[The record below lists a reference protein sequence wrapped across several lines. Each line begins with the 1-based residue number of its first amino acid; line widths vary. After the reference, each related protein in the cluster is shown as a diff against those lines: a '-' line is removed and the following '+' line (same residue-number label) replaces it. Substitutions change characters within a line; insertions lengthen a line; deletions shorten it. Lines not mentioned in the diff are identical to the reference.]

1 MLWIA
6 LAIGAVLGLGVFLAI
21 TLFRWMS
28 DGVERRRNRI
38 EEAGSSPRGAL
49 PDHGASEANSRAAAL
64 RVVDDVKQE
73 MGLLRTDVV
82 WTITNS
88 ALWDMSVPAS
98 RSFFTALTVWE
109 DHLRNWD
116 VEEVVNAA
124 AELKVLWRAAM
135 ETATRLGINHLAE
148 GDRPRA
154 DTAIKLVRKAAS
166 TGSDAE
172 RHQLMTKAAEVL
184 SGIVSITIPQETM
197 RELERGA
204 TRPALPDVRDES
216 SPTEP
221 E

>member
-6 LAIGAVLGLGVFLAI
+6 LAIGAVLGIGVFLVI

-28 DGVERRRNRI
+28 DSVERRRKRI
-38 EEAGSSPRGAL
+38 EEAGSYPRGAL
-49 PDHGASEANSRAAAL
+49 PDHGASETSRRAAAL
-64 RVVDDVKQE
+64 RAVDDVRQE

-88 ALWDMSVPAS
+88 ALWDMAVPAS
-98 RSFFTALTVWE
+98 RSFFTALMVWE
-109 DHLRNWD
+109 DQLRNWD

-124 AELKVLWRAAM
+124 GELKVLWKAAI

-148 GDRPRA
+148 GDRRRA

-166 TGSDAE
+166 TGSEAE

-184 SGIVSITIPQETM
+184 SGIVSITLPQETM
-197 RELERGA
+197 RELDREA
-204 TRPALPDVRDES
+204 TRPALPDVRDDS
-216 SPTEP
+216 SPTES

>member
-6 LAIGAVLGLGVFLAI
+6 LAIGAVLGVGVFLAI
-21 TLFRWMS
+21 TLIRWFS
-28 DGVERRRNRI
+28 DSIERRRKRL
-38 EEAGSSPRGAL
+38 EDARGSLRGTL
-49 PDHGASEANSRAAAL
+49 PEHDASEARRHAGAL
-64 RVVDDVKQE
+64 RVVEDIKQE
-73 MGLLRTDVV
+73 MGELRIDVV

-88 ALWDMSVPAS
+88 ALWDMAVPAS

-109 DHLRNWD
+109 DHLRTRD

-124 AELKVLWRAAM
+124 AELKVLWKAATD
-135 ETATRLGINHLAE
+135 TATRLGIGHLAE
-148 GDRPRA
+148 GDRSRA

-184 SGIVSITIPQETM
+184 SGIVSITIPQETV
-197 RELERGA
+197 RELERGP

-216 SPTEP
+216 SATEP